1 MTEETLI
8 SIELQIISFSN
19 NILAFEETYHWMT
32 FSKMPSLV
40 AFRHFHGNYSV
51 RFFYSNSLFLVH
63 DRKQNK

>member
-19 NILAFEETYHWMT
+19 NILAFEETL
-32 FSKMPSLV
+32 SLNDLLENLGI
-40 AFRHFHGNYSV
+40 FMKITYSV

-63 DRKQNK
+63 DREQNK